1 MSLKRGSPLCIN
13 DVLTDDV
20 LCLILGCV
28 ESTKDKEAFG
38 LVCKR
43 WLGLQ
48 STETKKITAR
58 AGLHMLRRMS
68 DRFTRLVELDYSQ
81 FASHRIYP
89 DITDSDLAVIARGFP
104 CLRNYRFWNE
114 SHWRRSYPIAVVGR
128 DTLYKADGHGIIG
141 CCQRL
146 LYELP
151 TDDKEYEEE
160 RVVNSA
166 SSSGGGGSAI
176 V

>member
-1 MSLKRGSPLCIN
+1 MLCYASNNSHLQLALNPGVRVSSASISMSLKRGSPLCIN

-48 STETKKITAR
+48 STETKITAR
-58 AGLHMLRRMS
+58 AGLHMLRGMS

-89 DITDSDLAVIARGFP
+89 DVTDSDLAVIARGFP
-104 CLRNYRFWNE
+104 CLR
-114 SHWRRSYPIAVVGR
+114 SISLTV
-128 DTLYKADGHGIIG
+128 II
-141 CCQRL
+141 
-146 LYELP
+146 
-151 TDDKEYEEE
+151 
-160 RVVNSA
+160 
-166 SSSGGGGSAI
+166 
-176 V
+176 